1 MSKRS
6 SRTRNASQTRT
17 DILKAAQRL
26 FSQRGY
32 EQVGVRDIAAEVGIN
47 GALVIRYFGSKDQL
61 FAEAVTDAF
70 SLGDLLEGNR
80 DEIGERL
87 MRYLMQEDSNDTFYP
102 VLALLRSASSPQGA
116 ALLRQGLEMHFI
128 QPLAEWLEG
137 KDRPLRAS
145 LIASTLLGVAI
156 MQDVL
161 YITPLT
167 ESSVEQLV
175 AQVAP
180 VIQGYI
186 DGIVE
191 V

>member
-1 MSKRS
+1 MEKS
-6 SRTRNASQTRT
+6 SRTRNSVQTRA
-17 DILKAAQRL
+17 DILKVAQRL

-61 FAEAVTDAF
+61 FAEAVTEAF
-70 SLGDLLEGNR
+70 RLGDLLQANR
-80 DEIGERL
+80 NELGEL
-87 MRYLMQEDSNDTFYP
+87 LVRYLMQEESDVTFYP

-116 ALLRQGLEMHFI
+116 VLLRQGLETHFI

-137 KDRPLRAS
+137 ENCSLRAS

-167 ESSVEQLV
+167 ESSIEMLV
-175 AQVAP
+175 AHVAP

-186 DGIVE
+186 GGM
-191 V
+191 

>member
-1 MSKRS
+1 MEKSFLRS
-6 SRTRNASQTRT
+6 RNAAQTKA

-32 EQVGVRDIAAEVGIN
+32 EHVGVRDIAAEVGIN
-47 GALVIRYFGSKDQL
+47 AALVIRYFGSKDQL
-61 FAEAVTDAF
+61 FAAAVTEAF
-70 SLGDLLEGNR
+70 RLGDLLEGDRNSV
-80 DEIGERL
+80 GEL
-87 MRYLMQEDSNDTFYP
+87 LVRYLMQDDSDATFYP

-116 ALLRQGLEMHFI
+116 PLLRQGLETHFI

-137 KDRPLRAS
+137 DDRSLRAS
-145 LIASTLLGVAI
+145 LIASTLLGIAI
-156 MQDVL
+156 LQDVL

-167 ESSVEQLV
+167 ESPVESLV

-186 DGIVE
+186 DGK
-191 V
+191 

>member
-1 MSKRS
+1 METPSPRS
-6 SRTRNASQTRT
+6 RNATQTRA

-32 EQVGVRDIAAEVGIN
+32 EHVGVRDIAAEVGIN
-47 GALVIRYFGSKDQL
+47 AALVIRYFGSKDEL

-70 SLGDLLEGNR
+70 RLEDLLEEDKHGV
-80 DEIGERL
+80 GEVL
-87 MRYLMQEDSNDTFYP
+87 VRYLMQEESDDTFYP
-102 VLALLRSASSPQGA
+102 VLALLRSASSPHGA
-116 ALLRQGLEMHFI
+116 TLLRQGLETHFI
-128 QPLAEWLEG
+128 QPLAQWLEG
-137 KDRPLRAS
+137 ENRPLRAS

-161 YITPLT
+161 YITPLR
-167 ESSVEQLV
+167 ESSVETIV

-180 VIQGYI
+180 VIQRYI
-186 DGIVE
+186 NGIVG